1 MMERVHHTILSH
13 LNYNG
18 KGTLLD
24 VGCGSGALSIRAAL
38 TWRAAQVVGI
48 DYWGSAYGYGQAM
61 CEKNAE
67 SEASASGVRSGTG
80 MPTSWISLMRVSTP
94 W

>member
-1 MMERVHHTILSH
+1 MERVHHTILSH

-24 VGCGSGALSIRAAL
+24 VGCGSGALAIRAAL
-38 TWRAAQVVGI
+38 TWRSAQVTGI
-48 DYWGSAYGYGQAM
+48 DYWGAAYGYGQAM
-61 CEKNAE
+61 CEKNAA
-67 SEASASGVRSGTG
+67 SEGVGSGVPFSTVT
-80 MPTSWISLMRVSTP
+80 PTSWIFPMRALTP

>member
-1 MMERVHHTILSH
+1 MRLRRTEHT
-13 LNYNG
+13 
-18 KGTLLD
+18 
-24 VGCGSGALSIRAAL
+24 AAL
-38 TWRAAQVVGI
+38 TWRTPKSPAWTIGVWPTAMV
-48 DYWGSAYGYGQAM
+48 QAM

-67 SEASASGVRSGTG
+67 SEGVGSGVRSGTG